1 MVVDPPA
8 GQPLRQ
14 PTAAT
19 LTFVF
24 LLSVVA
30 YLAIW
35 RAGFVWDDDSHLTEN
50 PCIVGPLGFAGIWTS
65 AEAEYF
71 PLVQTVWWVVHQI
84 FGLAPL
90 PYHLLTWGLHL
101 ATAYFLWRTL
111 DELGVKAGW
120 LGAALWLMH
129 PVQVESVAWV
139 SETTNTQSGLCFVL
153 SVRAFVI
160 WLKGK
165 GGAATYAV
173 AVGWAMAA
181 MLSKPSTVMLPVVF
195 LLCGWWLRIP
205 WQPRRV
211 ARVVPFFVLSA
222 AVSAWTVWEQKF
234 HSGAAGPEWALSL
247 PERILISARN
257 VWFYLGKLT
266 WPESLS
272 LIYPRW
278 LPDTGR
284 ALDYLPLAALGVLA
298 GGLVGWRYRPGA
310 RVVGFALVTF
320 VVLLF
325 PILGFFDVYF
335 SRYAF
340 VADHFQYLASM
351 APIALAG
358 AGLATLGEW
367 LEPRVA
373 HGQRIV
379 GLVTGGLLV
388 AFTAVDWKSAQRFHD
403 PASLWRATVQA
414 NPAAWMAHTN
424 LGILLAN
431 TPGGVP
437 EAIRHYEVALRLNP
451 DHAEAHYNLGIA
463 LTRTPQPR
471 ETAIAHYRAA
481 LRLRPDYVKAHYNLA
496 NELAMHPATLA
507 EAVSHYE
514 RAIQHRPDFIEA
526 HNNLA
531 ATLAEIPGRRPEAL
545 ERYRLALGL
554 NPRSPELHNNLA
566 AELAKDPASAGDAV
580 QHFTEALRLR
590 PDYFEAHFGLANTL
604 AAEPRRLAEASVYYQ
619 AAIRLRPRSVDA
631 LTRAAAA
638 FIQLGRKPE
647 AIACLERALEVEP
660 GLADAR
666 EALRRL
672 TAAPATATPAR

>member
-1 MVVDPPA
+1 MVVDAPA
-8 GQPLRQ
+8 KQTTRQ

-19 LTFVF
+19 LTFIF

-111 DELGVKAGW
+111 DELGVRAGW
-120 LGAALWLMH
+120 LGAALWLLH

-153 SVRAFVI
+153 SVRAFVT
-160 WLKGK
+160 WLKGT
-165 GGAATYAV
+165 GGRATYALAV
-173 AVGWAMAA
+173 AWAVAA

-195 LLCGWWLRIP
+195 LLCWWWLRIP
-205 WQPRRV
+205 WQTRRA
-211 ARVVPFFVLSA
+211 ARVIPFFALSA
-222 AVSAWTVWEQKF
+222 LVSAWTVWEQKF
-234 HSGAAGPEWALSL
+234 HSGASGPEWALSL

-257 VWFYLGKLT
+257 VWFYLGKLA
-266 WPESLS
+266 WPDPLS

-278 LPDTGR
+278 QPDTGR
-284 ALDYLPLAALGVLA
+284 ALDYLPLAALVVFA
-298 GGLVGWRYRPGA
+298 GGLVGWRSRPRA

-335 SRYAF
+335 FRYAF

-367 LEPRVA
+367 LEPRGVPGRRA
-373 HGQRIV
+373 GTVIA
-379 GLVTGGLLV
+379 GGLLV
-388 AFTAVDWKSAQRFHD
+388 AFTAVDWRSAQRFHN

-437 EAIRHYEVALRLNP
+437 DAIRHYEEALRLNP

-471 ETAIAHYRAA
+471 ESAIAHYRAA

-496 NELAMHPATLA
+496 NELAANPATLTD
-507 EAVSHYE
+507 AVSHYE
-514 RAIQHRPDFIEA
+514 RAIHHRSDFIEA

-545 ERYRLALGL
+545 ERYRLALRL

-566 AELAKDPASAGDAV
+566 AELAKDPVSTGEAI

-590 PDYFEAHFGLANTL
+590 PAYFESHFGLANTL
-604 AAEPRRLAEASVYYQ
+604 AGDPRRLPEAGVHYQ

-631 LTRAAAA
+631 LSRAATAYL
-638 FIQLGRKPE
+638 QLGRKPE
-647 AIACLERALEVEP
+647 AIECLQRALAVEP
-660 GLADAR
+660 GLDEAR
-666 EALRRL
+666 ETLRRL
-672 TAAPATATPAR
+672 TAAPSPASPVR